1 MPPASTAH
9 AINTSCTGEFIW
21 LNMKARLLSLFYF
34 PIWDSHKWL
43 INFNETLEGFGFKY
57 FLMAVPPFC
66 SSTQGTGGISGW
78 GKKVYRAS
86 NSNCVPMETGAR
98 YSEAD
103 EVCPL
108 STLEV
113 LFTFS
118 RRALRLRESSNMLP
132 FQSRCYN
139 FSVDSVPSGT
149 TSSGTQCSTKAF
161 VQVSDLSYKSQYV
174 NKSYRPL
181 WSMTG
186 CSIIM
191 PFPPLKSCF
200 QFQRDS
206 KDYVTLAE
214 S

>member
-1 MPPASTAH
+1 
-9 AINTSCTGEFIW
+9 
-21 LNMKARLLSLFYF
+21 
-34 PIWDSHKWL
+34 
-43 INFNETLEGFGFKY
+43 
-57 FLMAVPPFC
+57 MAVPPFC
-66 SSTQGTGGISGW
+66 SSTWGTGGVSGW
-78 GKKVYRAS
+78 GKKS
-86 NSNCVPMETGAR
+86 IQSIQLKLCLDTGAR

-103 EVCPL
+103 EVCPP
-108 STLEV
+108 STLDV

-118 RRALRLRESSNMLP
+118 RRALRLRESSNMVP
-132 FQSRCYN
+132 FQSHCYN

-149 TSSGTQCSTKAF
+149 TSLGTQCSTKAF
-161 VQVSDLSYKSQYV
+161 VQVSDLSYKSQYI

-214 S
+214 C